1 MQFRPAQVVQVSG
14 MWPASRPSPI
24 DRECPL
30 HAAGDRCLWHVGGTA
45 GENDDARSRRQRLR
59 LAWRV
64 RPVLVTI
71 ASWARARRARGRPG
85 TRPSA
90 IQGFSPRSG
99 RVRCGY
105 LSRNYRY
112 SLSRP
117 VLLGWLTVDPM
128 CKVVS
133 HRTRLGCLAAAYPG
147 STAGSDSVAGRPARI
162 RSDNGVCTPWV
173 DEPSRRFVSSPR
185 RNPGP
190 KGRWPGE
197 RPSVLQPGGPW
208 SLRTVRSRSLPAG
221 GGWDAAWLPAG
232 VHDRWRAE
240 RHQGQRHSP
249 AALV

>member
-1 MQFRPAQVVQVSG
+1 VIEGEKAKPPIRHDPLHAMQFRPAQVVQVSG

-64 RPVLVTI
+64 RPVLVTV

-128 CKVVS
+128 RKVVS
-133 HRTRLGCLAAAYPG
+133 HRTRLGCLAAAYPDRLLG
-147 STAGSDSVAGRPARI
+147 ATRSRGDRLVPVAITEFALLGWTSRPAGS
-162 RSDNGVCTPWV
+162 
-173 DEPSRRFVSSPR
+173 
-185 RNPGP
+185 
-190 KGRWPGE
+190 
-197 RPSVLQPGGPW
+197 
-208 SLRTVRSRSLPAG
+208 
-221 GGWDAAWLPAG
+221 
-232 VHDRWRAE
+232 
-240 RHQGQRHSP
+240 
-249 AALV
+249 